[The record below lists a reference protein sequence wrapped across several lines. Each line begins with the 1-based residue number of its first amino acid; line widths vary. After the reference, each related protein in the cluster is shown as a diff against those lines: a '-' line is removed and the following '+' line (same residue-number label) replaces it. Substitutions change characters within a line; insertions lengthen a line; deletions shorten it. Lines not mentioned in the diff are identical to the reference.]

1 MIFLVLKMILNS
13 ADRRC
18 FSLIPISCLTKWPF
32 FKKFRHHGVSYKP
45 TDYIICVFWALHRQK
60 TTHLF
65 SCFVF
70 FLFIYLFSYLSELRA
85 MVRICGFPP
94 SLSLSLVFF
103 PSPFFIFS
111 LHQLCLKS
119 HLFAFSYAMVAGI
132 ITSWQETSCQLEGFY
147 LWQLLSNWS
156 SSWTVTTPTP
166 SH

>member
-103 PSPFFIFS
+103 PSPFFNLFS
-111 LHQLCLKS
+111 PPTVPKITFICLQLRNGSWHNNKL
-119 HLFAFSYAMVAGI
+119 AGNI
-132 ITSWQETSCQLEGFY
+132 MSTWGF
-147 LWQLLSNWS
+147 LSM
-156 SSWTVTTPTP
+156 TTAE
-166 SH
+166 